1 MPDLELAL
9 RIRAD
14 LNSALRGLDQMEGG
28 VDKTGRS
35 MRRAAASSET
45 FTRSVAR
52 LVSGDL
58 IARGITSIA
67 RAARQLALDSV
78 RTGFEMRSLEIAM
91 STAAGGARL
100 AEQAFA
106 FVDAEAN
113 RLGLDLLTLEQG
125 FLRITAAAKGTNL
138 EGQATRDI
146 FIAIAETSRVL
157 GLSAVEQRQAL
168 RAIEQMISKGK
179 VSAEELRGQLGE
191 VLPAIFATAARAYGE
206 TTAEFDKLLATGKVL
221 TTDLLPPLAAELRR
235 LYSAGATE
243 AGQGPGAQ
251 IARLD
256 NALLKLQRTVAASGV
271 IDFLGNLADELRFV
285 VEGISDDL
293 GDPQVAVNV
302 REFSEDLLS
311 LLRFAVQNASTITTV
326 MSAIAGALVGGRL
339 GGLKGTLIGG
349 AIGLVGGLARE
360 PLARSI
366 IGEPTFEDEQA
377 AHRRRIADSEAE
389 IQSLIQQ
396 GRNRLGAQFDAL
408 LAEFNTDTPA
418 AGLSEKGKEYIENLK
433 AQVDAL
439 EEVTH
444 LERVREEI
452 RNGVLKNASQAEQE
466 IAIDL
471 AKQLDAHKAM
481 LEAEEKAEAAS
492 RAKSE
497 SDRDLAAHRRQEID
511 EEASSLERLG
521 EIQGQLRREQ
531 AFLASPYEAAR
542 QAAEDWRAEMQS
554 TLAELAAQGFAV
566 AHLGDVVEEVYAGR
580 IAEAVRAA
588 GEAAE
593 EAADQALRDAT
604 DIASGIEL
612 AFRQLDEDLND
623 LSQLSFNAVTGAI
636 RGMED
641 AFVHFATTGKLEF
654 SSLVDSIAADLARL
668 AVRQHITLPLLGW
681 LNSLF
686 GSSSV
691 LPGNPHSA
699 HTGGV
704 AGALATRRTGVPAY
718 AFAGAA
724 RFHGGGIPGLRSD
737 EIPVIVQRGEVIL
750 TADQARALGGR
761 GPSSVEVRI
770 DNRGTPQEIE
780 SAAPSFDGERLVIDI
795 VASDIARGGRLA
807 RVLSDSGGIGR

>member
-1 MPDLELAL
+1 MPNLDLAI

-14 LNSALRGLDQMEGG
+14 MESALRGLRQMEQGT
-28 VDKTGRS
+28 DDTGRS
-35 MRRAAASSET
+35 MKRAAGASDT
-45 FTRSVAR
+45 FARSVAR

-78 RTGFEMRSLEIAM
+78 RAGFEMRSLEIAM

-113 RLGLDLLTLEQG
+113 RLGLDLLALEQG
-125 FLRITAAAKGTNL
+125 FLRITAAAKGTTL

-157 GLSAVEQRQAL
+157 GLSSVEQGQAL

-191 VLPAIFATAARAYGE
+191 VLPGIFSTAARAYGE

-221 TTDLLPPLAAELRR
+221 ATDLLPLLAAELRR

-285 VEGISDDL
+285 VESISDDL
-293 GDPQVAVNV
+293 GDPQVAANV
-302 REFSEDLLS
+302 REFSEDMLS

-326 MSAIAGALVGGRL
+326 MSAIAGAFVGGRL

-408 LAEFNTDTPA
+408 LAEFSNAPPA
-418 AGLSEKGKEYIENLK
+418 AGASEKGKAFIENLK
-433 AQVDAL
+433 DQVDAL
-439 EEVTH
+439 EEITH

-452 RNGVLKNASQAEQE
+452 RDGVLKNASQAEQE
-466 IAIDL
+466 IAIEL
-471 AKQLDAHKAM
+471 AKQLDAHKAL
-481 LEAEEKAEAAS
+481 LEAEQKTHS
-492 RAKSE
+492 GGVNPNMQRRTIRAIGVSE
-497 SDRDLAAHRRQEID
+497 TA
-511 EEASSLERLG
+511 G
-521 EIQGQLRREQ
+521 V
-531 AFLASPYEAAR
+531 
-542 QAAEDWRAEMQS
+542 
-554 TLAELAAQGFAV
+554 TLAGV
-566 AHLGDVVEEVYAGR
+566 
-580 IAEAVRAA
+580 
-588 GEAAE
+588 
-593 EAADQALRDAT
+593 T
-604 DIASGIEL
+604 
-612 AFRQLDEDLND
+612 FRK
-623 LSQLSFNAVTGAI
+623 FPV
-636 RGMED
+636 
-641 AFVHFATTGKLEF
+641 
-654 SSLVDSIAADLARL
+654 
-668 AVRQHITLPLLGW
+668 
-681 LNSLF
+681 
-686 GSSSV
+686 
-691 LPGNPHSA
+691 
-699 HTGGV
+699 
-704 AGALATRRTGVPAY
+704 
-718 AFAGAA
+718 A
-724 RFHGGGIPGLRSD
+724 RF
-737 EIPVIVQRGEVIL
+737 
-750 TADQARALGGR
+750 RA
-761 GPSSVEVRI
+761 S
-770 DNRGTPQEIE
+770 
-780 SAAPSFDGERLVIDI
+780 
-795 VASDIARGGRLA
+795 
-807 RVLSDSGGIGR
+807 